1 MITLVSTSVIATV
14 IIIHMSRITYR
25 PVPSW
30 VQWLVLNKLPRFVCI
45 DDVGKWHRHMKKLS
59 FRSSNTCSEKCAI
72 PTVANNE
79 VSALSKSTTNDVNA
93 PTPASNFEQVAQEEQ
108 QNQHEWKL
116 VSLVV
121 DRYLMVIFS
130 IATIV
135 ITIIILVFVVIGSRA
150 EFDQEMDI
158 LNNSW
163 KMATRRSL

>member
-14 IIIHMSRITYR
+14 IVIHMSRITHK
-25 PVPSW
+25 PAPSW
-30 VQWLVLNKLPRFVCI
+30 IQWLVLNKLPRFVCI
-45 DDVGKWHRHMKKLS
+45 DDVGKWHRHMQKSS
-59 FRSSNTCSEKCAI
+59 FRSSTTCSEKCAI
-72 PTVANNE
+72 PTVSNNG
-79 VSALSKSTTNDVNA
+79 VSALSKSTTNNVNA
-93 PTPASNFEQVAQEEQ
+93 STSASNFEQVVEEEQ

-135 ITIIILVFVVIGSRA
+135 ITVTILAIIIIGSRE
-150 EFDQEMDI
+150 EFDKEIDI

-163 KMATRRSL
+163 KMATRRSM